1 MSAEI
6 SSKIKAIAFLA
17 TLSLLYAGAF
27 AVQEKQQAL
36 QDVRLEL
43 ARPVPYYRVIAGYL
57 SNLAA
62 EMIFVRSNVFLGRAI
77 MRGDSLL
84 PDGEALAYNFQ
95 VSTSLY
101 PHFLATYYSAQAF
114 LPDLSPEYAQK
125 TNNILEN
132 GIRAYPDNFSL
143 RFSYAANY
151 FLWMSDTEKAKQA
164 FSDSAK
170 LPGAPPLFEALAKM
184 FATPAGSLQAALM
197 SLTVLKGTETDPK
210 VQEKYSLQITNY
222 TRAIEV
228 QRAVES
234 YTQKTGK
241 APQSLSDLLPLYLPV
256 LPVFEL
262 GYELVYEP
270 PYVYLRRGGLRERQ
284 GK

>member
-95 VSTSLY
+95 VSTALY
-101 PHFLATYYSAQAF
+101 PRFLATYYSAQAF
-114 LPDLSPEYAQK
+114 LPDLSPELAQK
-125 TNNILEN
+125 TNDILEN
-132 GIRAYPDNFSL
+132 GISADPDNFSL
-143 RFSYAANY
+143 RFNYAANY
-151 FLWMSDTEKAKQA
+151 FLWMHEPEKARQA
-164 FSDSAK
+164 FSDSAQ
-170 LPGAPPLFEALAKM
+170 LPGAPPLFGALAKM
-184 FATPAGSLQAALM
+184 FATPAGSLQAAMM

-210 VQEKYSLQITNY
+210 VQEKYSQQITNY

-228 QRAVES
+228 QRAVEA
-234 YTQKTGK
+234 YIQKTGK
-241 APQSLSDLLPLYLPV
+241 VPQSLNELLPLYLPV

-262 GYELVYEP
+262 GYELDYKP
-270 PYVYLRRGGLRERQ
+270 PYVYLHRAEQQEGQ